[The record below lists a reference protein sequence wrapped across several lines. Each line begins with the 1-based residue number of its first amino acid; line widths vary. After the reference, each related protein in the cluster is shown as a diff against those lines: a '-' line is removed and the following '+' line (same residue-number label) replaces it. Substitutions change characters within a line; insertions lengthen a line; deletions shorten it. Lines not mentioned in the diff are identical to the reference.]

1 MSQRTLLPIF
11 LFLLIGCRAPQG
23 PLLEPIPIL
32 LPEMGKTDVQPLD
45 PRAAQLLASL
55 ENLRAKRTSI
65 RADAK
70 LAVDGPETNLRSTF
84 IIGAEQDSQLYIEIL
99 SFLQQ
104 TLAILIT
111 DGNRYELIRANGR
124 SLKSGRVR
132 SNLLWKAASIPL
144 PMENAVDVL
153 LGVPALN
160 AEKKVLRASLLKP
173 GGMMLLVP
181 EPEGGYSQLS
191 FDEAGRLVK
200 VTQYDDKREV
210 RWIVRYSGW
219 QTLGEEEFPHE
230 LSMDFPD
237 MRTQVRISYR
247 DVVLNPAFPEGFF
260 AVGFTD

>member
-1 MSQRTLLPIF
+1 VSLRRLLPIL
-11 LFLLIGCRAPQG
+11 LFLLVGCRTTQAPL
-23 PLLEPIPIL
+23 PEPIS
-32 LPEMGKTDVQPLD
+32 LPDAGTTDAQSID
-45 PRAAQLLASL
+45 PRAAHLLASL
-55 ENLRAKRTSI
+55 ESLRAQRISI

-84 IIGAEQDSQLYIEIL
+84 IIGAEQESQMYIEVL

-153 LGVPALN
+153 LGVHALDP
-160 AEKKVLRASLLKP
+160 EKQVLRSSLLKP

-191 FDEAGRLVK
+191 FDETGRLVK

-210 RWIVRYSGW
+210 RWVVHYSGW
-219 QTLGEEEFPHE
+219 QVLGEDEFPHE
-230 LSMDFPD
+230 LSMDFPGT
-237 MRTQVRISYR
+237 RTQVRISYR

-260 AVGFTD
+260 AVGSTD